1 MRCIEENE
9 KDVNRFY
16 TIPWR
21 EELMKKNL
29 LLLFICVFLVSFQQ
43 STDQET
49 TMDSNIEFAVAF
61 FPVVEM
67 GLTLKEALEIA
78 HIEALKWNKEAM
90 LFSGTSVDRDKAPTG
105 MEGRRKH
112 WNIEFGIPGKTDVY
126 LVTIRDGE
134 VLDKVLVPNEMD
146 ALPKSQFT
154 SKVEEFKYDTP
165 ELLKRAQ
172 KITKIYPGDTF
183 AKGYNFGFTRHLQKN
198 VPIVMVIGWDQAKEN
213 MIYLMFNAVTGELE
227 DDYEREQYK
236 K

>member
-29 LLLFICVFLVSFQQ
+29 LLLFICVFLVSCQQ

-61 FPVVEM
+61 FPDIEM

-78 HIEALKWNKEAM
+78 HKEALKWNKEAM

-134 VLDKVLVPNEMD
+134 VLDKVHVPNEMD

-236 K
+236 N

>member
-9 KDVNRFY
+9 KVVNCFY

-29 LLLFICVFLVSFQQ
+29 LLLFICVFLVSCQQ

-61 FPVVEM
+61 FPEIEM
-67 GLTLKEALEIA
+67 GLTLKDALEIA
-78 HIEALKWNKEAM
+78 HKEALKWNKEAM

-105 MEGRRKH
+105 MDGRRKH

-134 VLDKVLVPNEMD
+134 VLDKVHVPNETD
-146 ALPKSQFT
+146 ALPKSQFI

>member
-1 MRCIEENE
+1 
-9 KDVNRFY
+9 
-16 TIPWR
+16 
-21 EELMKKNL
+21 MKKNL
-29 LLLFICVFLVSFQQ
+29 LLLFICVFLVSCQQ

-61 FPVVEM
+61 FPEIEM
-67 GLTLKEALEIA
+67 GLTLKDALEIA
-78 HIEALKWNKEAM
+78 HKEALKWNKEAM

-105 MEGRRKH
+105 MDGRRKH

-134 VLDKVLVPNEMD
+134 VLDKVHVPNETD